1 MESKRPIDLL
11 SKHLFWDVNPELLD
25 WEKSKK
31 TIISKVLERGN
42 LHEWNCIV
50 GIYSLNQI
58 TEILKTFSH
67 LSPIDLN
74 FIATISNTPKEQFR
88 CFNIKLLTNQH
99 WIY

>member
-1 MESKRPIDLL
+1 MESKKPIDLL

-31 TIISKVLERGN
+31 TIITRVLERGN
-42 LHEWNCIV
+42 LNEWNCIIGV
-50 GIYSLNQI
+50 YSLNQI
-58 TEILKTFSH
+58 TETLKAVRH
-67 LSPIDLN
+67 LNPIDLN

-88 CFNIKLLTNQH
+88 CFNTKLLTSQH